1 MVLIFYAGRCFVHN
15 WMSMA
20 AFYVLFRPDERVW
33 LRPLNLAWVSQICG
47 FPRPFD
53 RLFFLRVCSAR
64 VRLKVLLTFLL
75 LLVCWWSQLC
85 DLPSC
90 AAAHAL
96 RLVCKAFARCR
107 VSCLRFGGYLCTLT
121 CSCSDH
127 VNSSLGRKLNNI
139 AMSRFVSAFLGG
151 LCNVGMCVGVVVC
164 VVFSMV
170 WLCFPCQTLPCS
182 ATLCSTC
189 LRLCSRT
196 YRTMFLSF
204 GWCVISPFRFF

>member
-1 MVLIFYAGRCFVHN
+1 MCIIG
-15 WMSMA
+15 W
-20 AFYVLFRPDERVW
+20 VW
-33 LRPLNLAWVSQICG
+33 LPFMCFSDRTNECGCVLWIWHECPKFVASQGPLIG
-47 FPRPFD
+47 
-53 RLFFLRVCSAR
+53 FFLRVCSAR

-96 RLVCKAFARCR
+96 CLVCKAFARCR